1 MLPLQITHTHTHTC
15 FTCVHAAAVLSSDLQ
30 RLEWAA
36 QGLPA
41 DEHSLASAL
50 IATQG
55 LRTPLLLDSEGQLVR
70 WLRKSLEHAGLM
82 VVRSGD
88 SRLAHAI
95 EGAAQLGQPVLLVLD
110 AGGSCLPGC
119 LEGLLDAG
127 QGE

>member
-1 MLPLQITHTHTHTC
+1 
-15 FTCVHAAAVLSSDLQ
+15 VHAAAVLSSDLQ